1 MYTQRLKK
9 VNGLEQKEIE
19 LLKLLE
25 KNGRMDNDTISK
37 MLDVAPVEVE
47 EMIKQLEKEHAIL
60 GYSTLVDWSN
70 VYEYEGVAALIDVK
84 VTPVRGVGFDKIA
97 SRIYRFPE
105 VKAVYLMSGAYDLS
119 VSVEGKTM
127 MEVSRFVSD
136 KLSTLDTVLST
147 TTHFILKKYKHD
159 GIIFD
164 EGDDDDK
171 RIMVTP

>member
-1 MYTQRLKK
+1 VKRLK
-9 VNGLEQKEIE
+9 EKEIE

-25 KNGRMDNDTISK
+25 KNGRLATETISK
-37 MLDVAPVEVE
+37 MLNMPPKEIDELIA
-47 EMIKQLEKEHAIL
+47 KLEKEQKIL
-60 GYSTLVDWSN
+60 GYSTLIDWSS

-127 MEVSRFVSD
+127 MEVSRFVSE
-136 KLSTLDTVLST
+136 KLSTLETVVST

-164 EGDDDDK
+164 DESDDDK

>member
-1 MYTQRLKK
+1 M
-9 VNGLEQKEIE
+9 NEKEIE

-25 KNGRMDNDTISK
+25 KNGRLDAETIGK
-37 MLDVAPVEVE
+37 MLDVSADEVE
-47 EMIKQLEKEHAIL
+47 QMIAKLEKENAIL

-84 VTPVRGVGFDKIA
+84 VTPARGVGFDKIA

-119 VSVEGKTM
+119 ISVEGKTM
-127 MEVSRFVSD
+127 MEVSRFVSE

-164 EGDDDDK
+164 EDDDQDK
-171 RIMVTP
+171 RIMVSP

>member
-1 MYTQRLKK
+1 MK
-9 VNGLEQKEIE
+9 QKEIE

-25 KNGRMDNDTISK
+25 KNGRLETEIISK
-37 MLDVAPVEVE
+37 MLDMPTNEIE
-47 EMIKQLEKEHAIL
+47 ELITKLEQEQKIL
-60 GYSTLVDWSN
+60 GYSTLIDWSS

-105 VKAVYLMSGAYDLS
+105 VKAVYLMSGSYDLS

-136 KLSTLDTVLST
+136 KLSTLDTVIST

-159 GIIFD
+159 GIIFED
-164 EGDDDDK
+164 ESDDDK
-171 RIMVTP
+171 RIVVTP

>member
-1 MYTQRLKK
+1 M
-9 VNGLEQKEIE
+9 NGLEEKEIE

-25 KNGRMDNDTISK
+25 KNGRIETDTISK
-37 MLDVAPVEVE
+37 MLDIPSDTVE
-47 EMIKQLEKEHAIL
+47 EMIQKLEKDHTIL

-164 EGDDDDK
+164 NDDDDDK

>member
-1 MYTQRLKK
+1 M
-9 VNGLEQKEIE
+9 NGLEEKEIE

-25 KNGRMDNDTISK
+25 KNGRIETDTISK
-37 MLDVAPVEVE
+37 MLDLPADTVE
-47 EMIKQLEKEHAIL
+47 EMLKKLEKEHAIL

-70 VYEYEGVAALIDVK
+70 VYDYEGVAALIDVK

-164 EGDDDDK
+164 EEDDDDK

>member
-1 MYTQRLKK
+1 MKRLK
-9 VNGLEQKEIE
+9 EKEIE

-25 KNGRMDNDTISK
+25 KNGRLATETISK
-37 MLDVAPVEVE
+37 MLNMPPKEIDELIA
-47 EMIKQLEKEHAIL
+47 KLEKEQKIL
-60 GYSTLVDWSN
+60 GYSTLIDWSS

-127 MEVSRFVSD
+127 MEVSRFVSE
-136 KLSTLDTVLST
+136 KLSTLETVVST

-164 EGDDDDK
+164 DESDDK

>member
-1 MYTQRLKK
+1 MKRLK
-9 VNGLEQKEIE
+9 EKEIE

-25 KNGRMDNDTISK
+25 KNGRLATETISK
-37 MLDVAPVEVE
+37 MLNMPPKEIDELIA
-47 EMIKQLEKEHAIL
+47 KLEKEQKIL
-60 GYSTLVDWSN
+60 GYSTLIDWSS

-127 MEVSRFVSD
+127 MEVSRFVSE
-136 KLSTLDTVLST
+136 KLSTLETVVST

-164 EGDDDDK
+164 DESDDDK

>member
-1 MYTQRLKK
+1 M
-9 VNGLEQKEIE
+9 LEEKEIE

-37 MLDVAPVEVE
+37 MIDVSVGKVK
-47 EMIKQLEKEHAIL
+47 EMIEKLEKEHKIL

-70 VYEYEGVAALIDVK
+70 VYEYEAVAALIDVK

-136 KLSTLDTVLST
+136 KLSTLDTVVST

-159 GIIFD
+159 GIIF
-164 EGDDDDK
+164 EADDDDK
-171 RIMVTP
+171 RMMVSP

>member
-1 MYTQRLKK
+1 M
-9 VNGLEQKEIE
+9 NSLEEKEIE

-25 KNGRMDNDTISK
+25 KNGRLDSETISK
-37 MLDVAPVEVE
+37 MLDVSISDVE
-47 EMIKQLEKEHAIL
+47 EMIEKLESEHAIL
-60 GYSTLVDWSN
+60 VYSTLVDWSN
-70 VYEYEGVAALIDVK
+70 VYKYEGVAALIDVK

-127 MEVSRFVSD
+127 IEVSRFVSD

-164 EGDDDDK
+164 DDDDDK
-171 RIMVTP
+171 RIMVSP

>member
-1 MYTQRLKK
+1 M
-9 VNGLEQKEIE
+9 NGLEQKEIE

-25 KNGRMDNDTISK
+25 KNGRIDTNTISK
-37 MLDVAPVEVE
+37 MIDVEPDKVE
-47 EMIKQLEKEHAIL
+47 EMIANLEKEHAIL

-127 MEVSRFVSD
+127 MEVSRFVSE
-136 KLSTLDTVLST
+136 KLSTLDTVIST

-159 GIIFD
+159 GIILNDD
-164 EGDDDDK
+164 EDNDK
-171 RIMVTP
+171 RIMVSP

>member
-1 MYTQRLKK
+1 M
-9 VNGLEQKEIE
+9 EEKEIE

-25 KNGRMDNDTISK
+25 KNGRIETDTISK
-37 MLDVAPVEVE
+37 MLDLPADTVE
-47 EMIKQLEKEHAIL
+47 EMLKKLEKEHAIL

-70 VYEYEGVAALIDVK
+70 VYDYEGVAALIDVK

-164 EGDDDDK
+164 EEDDDDK

>member
-1 MYTQRLKK
+1 MYTRGLEKVKRLK
-9 VNGLEQKEIE
+9 QKEIE

-25 KNGRMDNDTISK
+25 KNGRLETETISK
-37 MLDVAPVEVE
+37 MLNMPPKEIE
-47 EMIKQLEKEHAIL
+47 ELITKLENEQKIL
-60 GYSTLVDWSN
+60 GYSTLIDWSS

-105 VKAVYLMSGAYDLS
+105 VKAVYLMSGSYDLS

-136 KLSTLDTVLST
+136 KLSTLDTVVST

-164 EGDDDDK
+164 DESDDDK

>member
-1 MYTQRLKK
+1 MKRLK
-9 VNGLEQKEIE
+9 QKEIE

-25 KNGRMDNDTISK
+25 KNGRLETETISK
-37 MLDVAPVEVE
+37 MLNMPPKEIE
-47 EMIKQLEKEHAIL
+47 ELITKLENEQKIL
-60 GYSTLVDWSN
+60 GYSTLIDWSS

-105 VKAVYLMSGAYDLS
+105 VKAVYLMSGSYDLS

-136 KLSTLDTVLST
+136 KLSTLDTVVST

-164 EGDDDDK
+164 DESDDDK